1 MVSVAIAQFA
11 PTSHKAWNL
20 GKIEELAD
28 QAATGGARIIV
39 FPEYSSWFSDKLDAE
54 FFDHAEELDGP
65 FVNRLKDV
73 AAQKKLVI
81 VAGMLERLAGSDQS
95 RVSNTVVAVGVDGTV
110 LARYRKVHLYDAF
123 GSCESDWIRSG
134 DIVNPETFDIGDLKF
149 GIQTCHDPRFP
160 EVTRTLV
167 DAGVDVVILPAE
179 RVAGLSKLD
188 HWTILIR
195 ARAIENTVYVLAAD
209 HPRPIGVGNSMVVGP
224 AGDVDGCLLDDEGL
238 LIAEVNLDEIAA
250 VRSRN
255 PSVGLRRFAV
265 VPA

>member
-123 GSCESDWIRSG
+123 GSCESDWIRPGNIHYALPFSDQQRRNAVDHYQVRQYTG
-134 DIVNPETFDIGDLKF
+134 WYRPTTLSVLAHAFLT
-149 GIQTCHDPRFP
+149 
-160 EVTRTLV
+160 VTRSKNGAFIQAT
-167 DAGVDVVILPAE
+167 ATSLP
-179 RVAGLSKLD
+179 
-188 HWTILIR
+188 
-195 ARAIENTVYVLAAD
+195 
-209 HPRPIGVGNSMVVGP
+209 
-224 AGDVDGCLLDDEGL
+224 
-238 LIAEVNLDEIAA
+238 
-250 VRSRN
+250 
-255 PSVGLRRFAV
+255 
-265 VPA
+265 